1 MPLRLQ
7 KRPSA
12 AAASVAS
19 SRRSAPRSS
28 CPRTKRPASAV
39 GSERPVACKL
49 TTQKLVLDSSPG
61 FVYKTPEKK
70 CKRRA
75 EEKSSEEWG
84 EPVGGMDRPGS
95 ASLWTEV
102 EKDVSC
108 QCRSLAPS
116 AYRYEWDD
124 VKDED
129 KLEALREATE
139 VASRLA
145 PWVPECQLSTECSAG
160 SSSALG
166 QHDGS
171 GEG

>member
-1 MPLRLQ
+1 
-7 KRPSA
+7 
-12 AAASVAS
+12 
-19 SRRSAPRSS
+19 
-28 CPRTKRPASAV
+28 
-39 GSERPVACKL
+39 
-49 TTQKLVLDSSPG
+49 
-61 FVYKTPEKK
+61 
-70 CKRRA
+70 
-75 EEKSSEEWG
+75 
-84 EPVGGMDRPGS
+84 MDRPGS

-145 PWVPECQLSTECSAG
+145 PWVPECQLSTERRLLAPLAHRQHWDNVTARAKVE
-160 SSSALG
+160 ALTRAADEATPA
-166 QHDGS
+166 QVQWAPRL
-171 GEG
+171 EEV